1 MGKIVLY
8 VAASVDGFIARSD
21 GDVSWLDKYQSAE
34 EDYGYHDFHE
44 SIGACIMGANTYEK
58 ALTLTGGIDKKLPTY
73 VVTQRKLPAQADAEV
88 ILHSGSL
95 SDLLRKIRKRTKKDI
110 WLVGGGRLTQSFLKE
125 KLLDEIVLSTIPMVL
140 GEGIS
145 LFGNTRKEVD
155 LRLVE
160 TRVYEIGI
168 VQTHYRVQK

>member
-1 MGKIVLY
+1 MGKVVLY
-8 VAASVDGFIARSD
+8 VAASLDGFIATSD
-21 GDVSWLDKYQSAE
+21 GDVTCLDKYQGSE

-44 SIGACIMGANTYEK
+44 RLGASIMGANTYEK
-58 ALTLTGGIDKKLPTY
+58 ALTLIGGINKKLPTY
-73 VVTQRKLPAQADAEV
+73 VVTQRRLPVHPDAEV

-95 SDLLRKIRKRTKKDI
+95 SDLLRKIKKRTKKDI

-125 KLLDEIVLSTIPMVL
+125 KLLDEIVLSTIPIVL

-145 LFGNTRKEVD
+145 LFGNTRKEVN
-155 LRLVE
+155 LKLVE

-168 VQTHYRVQK
+168 VQTHHRVQG

>member
-1 MGKIVLY
+1 M
-8 VAASVDGFIARSD
+8 
-21 GDVSWLDKYQSAE
+21 
-34 EDYGYHDFHE
+34 
-44 SIGACIMGANTYEK
+44 T
-58 ALTLTGGIDKKLPTY
+58 
-73 VVTQRKLPAQADAEV
+73 
-88 ILHSGSL
+88 
-95 SDLLRKIRKRTKKDI
+95 DLLRKIKKRTEKDI

-160 TRVYEIGI
+160 TRVYETGI
-168 VQTHYRVQK
+168 VQTHYRVQG